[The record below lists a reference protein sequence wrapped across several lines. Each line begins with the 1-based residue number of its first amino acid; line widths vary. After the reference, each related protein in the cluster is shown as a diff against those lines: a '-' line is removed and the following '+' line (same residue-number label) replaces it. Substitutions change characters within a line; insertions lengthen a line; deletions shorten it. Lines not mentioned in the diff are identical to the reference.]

1 MARPYIPEPSLETQ
15 ARSILKRIA
24 EFLGCKVTIEFRYR
38 DGTHHTAIF
47 DHRDDPVGGRVNA

>member
-38 DGTHHTAIF
+38 DGTHHCATF
-47 DHRDDPVGGRVNA
+47 DYREDLTGGKVIP